1 LEHLVKSH
9 QRRSARLVLRSHAAL
24 WYTLLVRGAI
34 TAYFTGRKAAPRGEL
49 SVKKYKM
56 KTHKGTAK
64 RIKITATGLLMRQQ
78 AGKTKYRR
86 KKRGEILHS
95 LHRQVSVAA
104 SDAKRVLR
112 SLPYAR

>member
-1 LEHLVKSH
+1 MVYS
-9 QRRSARLVLRSHAAL
+9 SCARGDYRVIVVAA
-24 WYTLLVRGAI
+24 
-34 TAYFTGRKAAPRGEL
+34 KQAPLGES

-78 AGKTKYRR
+78 AAKTKYRR

-95 LHRQVSVAA
+95 LHRQVAVAA
-104 SDAKRVLR
+104 GDTKRALR
-112 SLPYAR
+112 RLPYSR